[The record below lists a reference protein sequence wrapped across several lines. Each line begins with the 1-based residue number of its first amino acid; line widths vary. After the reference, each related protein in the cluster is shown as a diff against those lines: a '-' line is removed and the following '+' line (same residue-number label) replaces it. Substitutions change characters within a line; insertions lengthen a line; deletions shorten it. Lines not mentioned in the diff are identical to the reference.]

1 MDPIKNFAEATL
13 AAGIAADATTAP
25 LVTGEGANL
34 ATGGAFDVNIWNFT
48 DHGDNLAAAK
58 RAGVVETA
66 RVTRSTDTLT
76 FVTRGISPTSAI
88 AHNTS
93 GKTYKVRQVQTK
105 EFFEQLAP
113 KADAPLTGNTTFERM
128 SALIHDHGNVA
139 SGTLTLH
146 AVRAV
151 QKATLTGTS
160 MTVAFPAGDPRV
172 QQVLF
177 LVSTNGSDGTVAIPS
192 SRSFN
197 QGAVIDSIT
206 VPGNGAVCLTWFH
219 DGSTYWLLG
228 DYVSPAQLKTIL
240 AIGLSDVV
248 GLVAALAAK
257 ASTAYVDAAVAGAG
271 GGVPEGI
278 TALWPRASAGSI
290 PAGWREDGVEA
301 DIGGKM
307 QIVRDTAA
315 PVVSGVSS
323 SKTNGTYGVGEV
335 IAIQVTFSKAVAVT
349 GTPQLT
355 LETGGTDR
363 VVNYTSGTGGATLT
377 FNYTVQSGDVSADL
391 DCVST
396 SALALNGGTIKSLSG
411 VDATLTL
418 PTPGAAGSLGAN
430 KALVIDG
437 VVPTYTSSAISAD
450 GLTLVDTFS
459 KNVVIGP
466 GGSGGRTITLSG
478 GTATLSSPVASTN
491 TITWSFSRTVNTGE
505 TCSANAYTQPGD
517 GIQDS
522 AGNDL
527 ATFTGRQAD
536 VTNGS
541 TNSGYDILSE
551 NCEGTGTPVDW
562 TDSGTVNWDYTTTV
576 LEGSH
581 SVRLSASASTTKS
594 IGSRTSAECFFLV
607 NHGSLPVSTA
617 SIGGFRASDT
627 SPRAVARVN
636 STGNVAVYCNG
647 GDSAFTTDAMV
658 AGTTYGVWVKW
669 LASGECTVAFAPATD
684 LTKPTSGTAKFASRT
699 GGTGVAN
706 NFTIAGSATTFD
718 KLRASTTTIGSN
730 PA

>member
-1 MDPIKNFAEATL
+1 MATIQNIPGNEAPATSRAKINSNFTAVNDEVVAATSAVAGKEDSGTAAAAVAAHV
-13 AAGIAADATTAP
+13 AAGDPHTQ
-25 LVTGEGANL
+25 
-34 ATGGAFDVNIWNFT
+34 
-48 DHGDNLAAAK
+48 
-58 RAGVVETA
+58 
-66 RVTRSTDTLT
+66 
-76 FVTRGISPTSAI
+76 
-88 AHNTS
+88 
-93 GKTYKVRQVQTK
+93 Y
-105 EFFEQLAP
+105 AP

-315 PVVSGVSS
+315 PAVSGVSS

-335 IAIQVTFSKAVAVT
+335 IALQVTFSKAVTVT

-355 LETGGTDR
+355 IETGTTDR
-363 VVNYTSGTGGATLT
+363 VIPYASGTGTSILT
-377 FNYTVQSGDVSADL
+377 FNYTVQAGDVSPDL
-391 DCVST
+391 DYTST
-396 SALALNGGTIKSLSG
+396 SALALNGGTIKSLAG
-411 VDATLTL
+411 VDAVLTL
-418 PTPGAAGSLGAN
+418 PAPGATGSLGAN

-437 VVPTYTSSAISAD
+437 VVPTYTSSAIPT
-450 GLTLVDTFS
+450 GGTTLVDTFS
-459 KNVVIGP
+459 KNVVIGG

-478 GTATLSSPVASTN
+478 GAVTLSSPVASTN
-491 TITWSFSRTVNTGE
+491 TITWTLSRTVNAGE

-517 GIQDS
+517 GIQDA

-536 VTNGS
+536 VTNNS
-541 TNSGYDILSE
+541 TVSGYDILSE
-551 NCEGTGTPVDW
+551 NCEGTGTPADW
-562 TDSGTVNWDYTTTV
+562 TDVGGAVNWDYTTVV
-576 LEGSH
+576 LEGTHSLRISSGSTQKTVGTRTTSH
-581 SVRLSASASTTKS
+581 WGMLIQLSSYPAST
-594 IGSRTSAECFFLV
+594 A
-607 NHGSLPVSTA
+607 TA
-617 SIGGFRASDT
+617 WGVRAADQT
-627 SPRAVARVN
+627 PRALFRVN
-636 STGNVAVYCNG
+636 TSGQVAVYTNNG
-647 GDSAFTTDAMV
+647 TAADSAFTTDAIPLNTPIWCFLTHV
-658 AGTTYGVWVKW
+658 ENGTSTAAW
-669 LASGECTVAFAPATD
+669 STD
-684 LTKPTSGTAKFASRT
+684 GSKPTSGSKFASRT
-699 GGTGVAN
+699 STAGTVGM
-706 NFTIAGSATTFD
+706 I
-718 KLRASTTTIGSN
+718 TIGASGFTYDKIRGSTSPI
-730 PA
+730 PANFS

>member
-1 MDPIKNFAEATL
+1 MATIQNIPGNEAPATSRAKINSNFTAVNDEVVAATSAVAGKENSGTAAAAVAAHV
-13 AAGIAADATTAP
+13 AAGDPHTQ
-25 LVTGEGANL
+25 
-34 ATGGAFDVNIWNFT
+34 
-48 DHGDNLAAAK
+48 
-58 RAGVVETA
+58 
-66 RVTRSTDTLT
+66 
-76 FVTRGISPTSAI
+76 
-88 AHNTS
+88 
-93 GKTYKVRQVQTK
+93 Y
-105 EFFEQLAP
+105 AP

-315 PVVSGVSS
+315 PAVSGVSS

-335 IAIQVTFSKAVAVT
+335 IALQVTFSKAVTVT

-355 LETGGTDR
+355 IETGTTDR
-363 VVNYTSGTGGATLT
+363 VIPYASGTGTSVLT
-377 FNYTVQSGDVSADL
+377 FNYTVQAGDVSSDL
-391 DCVST
+391 DCTST
-396 SALALNGGTIKSLSG
+396 TSLALNGGTIKSLAG
-411 VDATLTL
+411 VDGVLTL
-418 PTPGAAGSLGAN
+418 PAPGATGSLGAN

-437 VVPTYTSSAISAD
+437 VVPTYTSSAIPTD
-450 GLTLVDTFS
+450 GLTIVDTFS
-459 KNVVIGP
+459 KNVVIGG
-466 GGSGGRTITLSG
+466 GGSGGRTITMSG
-478 GTATLSSPVASTN
+478 GAVTLSSPVASTN
-491 TITWSFSRTVNTGE
+491 TITWSLSRTVLTGE

-536 VTNGS
+536 VANGS
-541 TNSGYDILSE
+541 TVSGYDLVEE
-551 NCEGTGTPVDW
+551 NCEGSGTPSGWTDTGTP
-562 TDSGTVNWDYTTTV
+562 NWDYTV
-576 LEGSH
+576 SVGEGSH
-581 SVRLSASASTTKS
+581 SVLCSSGQSSYKTFAGNTTVHAHVLFRIPNSMPGATVTLAAIRDSGGSALA
-594 IGSRTSAECFFLV
+594 L
-607 NHGSLPVSTA
+607 L
-617 SIGGFRASDT
+617 
-627 SPRAVARVN
+627 RVN
-636 STGNVAVYCNG
+636 ATGNVAVYANG
-647 GDSAFTTDAMV
+647 SDSTFTVDAVAHSTWYHGWITFVSGGTCTAAFASQ
-658 AGTTYGVWVKW
+658 
-669 LASGECTVAFAPATD
+669 ASGG
-684 LTKPTSGTAKFASRT
+684 TKPTSGNAFASKT
-699 GGTGVAN
+699 GGTGTAARLQIN
-706 NFTIAGSATTFD
+706 SATIYD
-718 KLRASTTTIGSN
+718 RILASTTAIGNN
-730 PA
+730 P

>member
-1 MDPIKNFAEATL
+1 MATITTILGSDSPADSRVDINDNFAALNVEVVAATAAVAEKEAT
-13 AAGIAADATTAP
+13 GT
-25 LVTGEGANL
+25 
-34 ATGGAFDVNIWNFT
+34 
-48 DHGDNLAAAK
+48 AAA
-58 RAGVVETA
+58 AVATHVGLSDPHTQ
-66 RVTRSTDTLT
+66 
-76 FVTRGISPTSAI
+76 
-88 AHNTS
+88 
-93 GKTYKVRQVQTK
+93 Y
-105 EFFEQLAP
+105 AP
-113 KADAPLTGNTTFERM
+113 KANAPLTGNTTFERM

-315 PVVSGVSS
+315 PAVSGVSS

-335 IAIQVTFSKAVAVT
+335 IAITVTFNKAVNVT
-349 GTPQLT
+349 GTPQIT
-355 LETGGTDR
+355 LELGTTDR
-363 VVNYTSGTGGATLT
+363 VVNYSSGTGTATLT
-377 FNYTVQSGDVSADL
+377 FNYTVQTGDVSSDL
-391 DCVST
+391 DYVST
-396 SALALNGGTIKSLSG
+396 SALALNGGTIKSLAG
-411 VDATLTL
+411 IDAVLTL
-418 PTPGAAGSLGAN
+418 AAPGATGSLGNA
-430 KALVIDG
+430 KALVING
-437 VVPTYTSSAISAD
+437 VVPTYTSSVIPT
-450 GLTLVDTFS
+450 GGTTIVDTFS
-459 KNVVIGP
+459 EDVVIGA
-466 GGSGGRTITLSG
+466 GGSGGRTITMSG
-478 GTATLSSPVASTN
+478 GAVTLSSPVASTN
-491 TITWSFSRTVNTGE
+491 TITWTLSRTVLSGE
-505 TCSANAYTQPGD
+505 TCSANAYTQPTN
-517 GIQDS
+517 GIEDS
-522 AGNDL
+522 AGNDV

-536 VTNGS
+536 VTNSS
-541 TNSGYDILSE
+541 TVSGYDLIEE
-551 NCEGTGTPVDW
+551 NVEGTGTPSGWV
-562 TDSGTVNWDYTTTV
+562 DSGSVNWDYTVSVGQGAQSVLVSSGGSTYKTFAGNTTV
-576 LEGSH
+576 HAHVLF
-581 SVRLSASASTTKS
+581 R
-594 IGSRTSAECFFLV
+594 IP
-607 NHGSLPVSTA
+607 NSLPGSTITLFGIRDSSGNA
-617 SIGGFRASDT
+617 LALFRVNATGNIAVYAAGNDSTFSVD
-627 SPRAVARVN
+627 AVAH
-636 STGNVAVYCNG
+636 STWYNGWLTFVSGGTCTAAFVAAG
-647 GDSAFTTDAMV
+647 GS
-658 AGTTYGVWVKW
+658 
-669 LASGECTVAFAPATD
+669 
-684 LTKPTSGTAKFASRT
+684 KPTSGNAFCSKT
-699 GGTGVAN
+699 GGTGTAARLALN
-706 NFTIAGSATTFD
+706 STTIFD
-718 KLRASTTTIGSN
+718 RILASTTAIGSN
-730 PA
+730 P